1 MAVSTAFNTNYR
13 ELLVNNQTT
22 GTTQKQL
29 AQRLGRAACGFV
41 CQTIK
46 NN

>member
-1 MAVSTAFNTNYR
+1 MAVTTAFNTNYR
-13 ELLVNNQTT
+13 ELL
-22 GTTQKQL
+22 QKQL
-29 AQRLGRAACGFV
+29 AQRLGRAACGFI